1 MASKVPD
8 ILSLIELWRW
18 ELDKLHK
25 LAVEYRN
32 TVRESR
38 EWSVRQTSRRP
49 CWCWNEFKSV
59 ATEQNKPESLPK
71 EPKTLRLGASCLR
84 SRMPMIGFPMGYL
97 GMTLDRPTRMNRMYG
112 AVAFRK

>member
-8 ILSLIELWRW
+8 IPSLIELWRW

-38 EWSVRQTSRRP
+38 EWSVRQTNRRP
-49 CWCWNEFKSV
+49 LLVLERVQICRDR
-59 ATEQNKPESLPK
+59 AEQTRVFAERA
-71 EPKTLRLGASCLR
+71 KTLRLGASCLR
-84 SRMPMIGFPMGYL
+84 SRMPMIGFPMGHL
-97 GMTLDRPTRMNRMYG
+97 GMTLDRPTRMTRMYG

>member
-1 MASKVPD
+1 MLKGGKKASKVPD

-38 EWSVRQTSRRP
+38 EWAVRQVSRRP
-49 CWCWNEFKSV
+49 LLVLEKTRVFAERAEDPQV
-59 ATEQNKPESLPK
+59 RRILLEIADAYDRLPD
-71 EPKTLRLGASCLR
+71 GSSWDDA
-84 SRMPMIGFPMGYL
+84 
-97 GMTLDRPTRMNRMYG
+97 
-112 AVAFRK
+112 

>member
-1 MASKVPD
+1 MLKGGKMASKVPD

-49 CWCWNEFKSV
+49 PLVLERVQICRDR
-59 ATEQNKPESLPK
+59 AEQTRVFAERAEDPQVRRILLEIADAYDRLPD
-71 EPKTLRLGASCLR
+71 GSSWDDA
-84 SRMPMIGFPMGYL
+84 
-97 GMTLDRPTRMNRMYG
+97 
-112 AVAFRK
+112 